1 MLVVQAISR
10 QTKDRLH
17 LSRPRSLMGTVQM
30 EQSNP
35 QPVQQTL
42 KLLFA
47 VTDSQDSPVLSDLRE
62 TSQECQMLSSVTLNC
77 QVTVIQVLNCLKCK
91 KFHTSSQAMSCL
103 CHGLKGHKW
112 SGMLEGRYF

>member
-47 VTDSQDSPVLSDLRE
+47 VTESQDGPVLSGLRE
-62 TSQECQMLSSVTLNC
+62 TS
-77 QVTVIQVLNCLKCK
+77 
-91 KFHTSSQAMSCL
+91 
-103 CHGLKGHKW
+103 KG
-112 SGMLEGRYF
+112 

>member
-1 MLVVQAISR
+1 
-10 QTKDRLH
+10 
-17 LSRPRSLMGTVQM
+17 MGTVQM

-62 TSQECQMLSSVTLNC
+62 TSQEWQMMSSVTLNC
-77 QVTVIQVLNCLKCK
+77 QVTVIQVLNCLKFQQQK
-91 KFHTSSQAMSCL
+91 NTSSQAMSCL

-112 SGMLEGRYF
+112 SGRLAGRYF